1 MSAVATAFAAG
12 TDEARELAED
22 LRCIAWLHATE
33 HDSAAWL
40 ALRGGGF
47 PAELRLGGGEAAA
60 AMSRALD
67 ALAEERTK
75 EGTTCD
81 DLLAADFAG
90 IYLTHALRASPFES
104 VWRDEDH
111 LILQG
116 PTFEVR
122 EFYKRYNY
130 PTVDWRAMP
139 DDHLVH
145 ELRSLAHLLDNGAQ
159 EAAADFLDRHLLQWL
174 PDFAARVAQRADTAT
189 YAALALLTMDVA
201 TQLRDRIGGE
211 RPAPAADSVRTAR
224 RCAP

>member
-1 MSAVATAFAAG
+1 MTAVAANAVET
-12 TDEARELAED
+12 RELAED
-22 LRCIAWLHATE
+22 LRCLAWLHATE
-33 HDSAAWL
+33 HDSTAWL
-40 ALRGGGF
+40 ELRAGGF
-47 PAELRLGGGEAAA
+47 PAELRLGGGEGAEAL
-60 AMSRALD
+60 SRALA
-67 ALAEERTK
+67 ALAEECANDR
-75 EGTTCD
+75 EACD
-81 DLLAADFAG
+81 DRLAADFAG

-122 EFYKRYNY
+122 EFYQRYHY

-145 ELRSLAHLLDNGAQ
+145 ELRFLAHLLDNGAQ

-189 YAALALLTMDVA
+189 YAALALLTMDA
-201 TQLRDRIGGE
+201 ASQLRDRIGGE
-211 RPAPAADSVRTAR
+211 RPAPATTPMSAAR
-224 RCAP
+224 RCGA